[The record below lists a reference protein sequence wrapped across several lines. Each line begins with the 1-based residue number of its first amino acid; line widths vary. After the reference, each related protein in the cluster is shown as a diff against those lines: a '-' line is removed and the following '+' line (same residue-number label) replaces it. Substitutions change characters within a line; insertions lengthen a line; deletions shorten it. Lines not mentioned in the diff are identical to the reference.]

1 VNRWGLAPRLLI
13 ALVLLALMAS
23 TADAQRRSRRRA
35 TATSPGPRY
44 GGHLGYSFDTDD
56 LLVGAQLSLPI
67 ATQLDFYPS
76 FDYYF
81 VDGSSSVWAVNFDL
95 KFRPQTRYRL
105 WYLGGGLNLLHGGGG
120 GGTDS
125 HLNLLTGLEDRR
137 GSMRPYIEAKFIL
150 GDNTLF
156 QLVGGISWR

>member
-1 VNRWGLAPRLLI
+1 VNRWGLAPRLLVV
-13 ALVLLALMAS
+13 LLLLALMAS

-35 TATSPGPRY
+35 IATSPGPRY
-44 GGHLGYSFDTDD
+44 GGHIGYSFDTDD
-56 LLVGAQLSLPI
+56 MLLGAQLSLPI

-81 VDGSSSVWAVNFDL
+81 VDGSNSVWALNVDL
-95 KFRPQTRYRL
+95 KFRPQTRYRI
-105 WYLGGGLNLLHGGGG
+105 WYLGGGLNLLHGA

-125 HLNLLTGLEDRR
+125 HLNLLTGLEDRH
-137 GSMRPYIEAKFIL
+137 GTMRPYVEAKFIL